1 MRPKLF
7 KVGPCSGEMS
17 TKLPTDGSAI
27 QSSYNTT
34 NNNNPLSPVPSEGGL
49 GQESRATKPAP
60 DGDLDKVP
68 TSCTKVLT
76 DDVSLANVYEENC
89 VNDNHCDST
98 KMSPVE
104 GPVNDIPKTMF
115 DKSHDLSGDTTTTT
129 HQGEGCEQ
137 FSGQIVYNPDGS
149 AYIIEE
155 NDETLLDQIPTQEG
169 SIVERAGKCLPEVEY
184 PKIDQVDMSQIF
196 FIEVANIFIP
206 RHQAVY
212 IERRKAWYKSYLQLL
227 QGGGQ
232 GPDSQAPGPGPNVHN
247 FKVVS
252 VADKLASARPRET
265 AAEGTVS
272 RQ

>member
-60 DGDLDKVP
+60 AGDLDKVP

-76 DDVSLANVYEENC
+76 DDVNLANVYEENC

-184 PKIDQVDMSQIF
+184 PKIDQVDT
-196 FIEVANIFIP
+196 NIFHRSCKYFYP
-206 RHQAVY
+206 P
-212 IERRKAWYKSYLQLL
+212 SS
-227 QGGGQ
+227 GGL
-232 GPDSQAPGPGPNVHN
+232 H
-247 FKVVS
+247 
-252 VADKLASARPRET
+252 R
-265 AAEGTVS
+265 AAEGVVQVVPAAAAGRGPGS
-272 RQ
+272 GQSSSGSGAQRPQL

>member
-1 MRPKLF
+1 M
-7 KVGPCSGEMS
+7 
-17 TKLPTDGSAI
+17 
-27 QSSYNTT
+27 
-34 NNNNPLSPVPSEGGL
+34 
-49 GQESRATKPAP
+49 
-60 DGDLDKVP
+60 
-68 TSCTKVLT
+68 LT

-196 FIEVANIFIP
+196 FIDVANILSP
-206 RHQAVY
+206 VT
-212 IERRKAWYKSYLQLL
+212 RRSTSS
-227 QGGGQ
+227 GGRRGTSRTCSCCRAGARVRTVKLRVR
-232 GPDSQAPGPGPNVHN
+232 GPTS
-247 FKVVS
+247 
-252 VADKLASARPRET
+252 T
-265 AAEGTVS
+265 TS
-272 RQ
+272 RW